1 MRRLPLCFF
10 LIAFSAPF
18 AFADGTSTTVS
29 RVIPSA
35 ASNTSSTSQNSSRGT
50 SSTVSRAQ
58 TSRTT
63 TAAQTSVP
71 QASSTSS
78 TTDTSSRDSEAR
90 NVVSRTASSAATA
103 TQDSNVVRV
112 GSRVLN
118 LGGESSTT
126 STATSRGSTTTVSS
140 GVSRAGTA
148 QTSSNSARD
157 NLEATVNTVGR
168 NARVEAASIN
178 NNPAVRRA
186 GLTLRPSTA
195 EVGGRATIAGT
206 TVQTGSNIDE
216 EVRGVQSRAATTT
229 PTTESITEAKDRLDL
244 TADLNTSCQQQYN
257 DCMDQF
263 CSVIDSN
270 QKRCSCSAN
279 LNNYTRVEEAV
290 TDANNQLNE
299 VAQRIRY
306 VGLSADEIRAIM
318 TETEA
323 EEALS
328 GAKDTSETR
337 NMLDEI
343 EALIRD
349 PSSASSTSSYNS
361 SAFGLDMDLDFSSDT
376 ADIFS
381 LDFLNT
387 GTTSMSNLRGR
398 DLYNAAKSRCKTILN
413 QCEAAGANVEQITA
427 NYDLAIDKDCISY
440 EQGLTKMNETLVSN
454 VRSANLMLQKARL
467 AVLQNKNQYDAKGCI
482 AALDTC
488 MTDEMVCGA
497 DYTKCLD
504 PTKKYIDENG
514 EVVLG
519 QNITKITDF
528 MTAYNNANITSDFL
542 KNSYTMSINEDSCSA
557 AIRQGDDDATGNNGA
572 CVVSYLL
579 KKIGTKQE
587 VTDEGLCRA
596 VLDKC
601 QAYTY
606 DDNGNYQPYNDV
618 VTNYI
623 QRAMVNIKAQQQQI
637 ISDYA
642 SNCMLDIAT
651 CYNQQVTQVN
661 AWSSSASING
671 IYNVMRGA
679 CRNVALTCAYAV
691 FDKDT
696 TSCPENDDN
705 KCINSISEMFYQ
717 SLLCPD
723 NSTYAPAENV
733 TVGSDGYVNERCKCL
748 SGYKVSGTQC
758 VAISCPENASV
769 NSSGVCECDSGYKL
783 TDGKCVAVSCQI
795 NAHFDASAG
804 KCVCDTG
811 YQLNTF
817 NLCEAIICGDNQHID
832 SAENKCKCNTGWLAK
847 SGRYGELI
855 CCPAE
860 NHKIDLAN
868 STCSCLDNFVL
879 EGSTCVPE

>member
-18 AFADGTSTTVS
+18 AFADGSSMTVS
-29 RVIPSA
+29 RVIPS
-35 ASNTSSTSQNSSRGT
+35 SDTSSSQGGATARGT
-50 SSTVSRAQ
+50 ASTVTRAQ
-58 TSRTT
+58 PSRTT
-63 TAAQTSVP
+63 SSAVTQQVVTAETSD
-71 QASSTSS
+71 ASARDESS
-78 TTDTSSRDSEAR
+78 R
-90 NVVSRTASSAATA
+90 NVVSRTAAEDVTTDSANT
-103 TQDSNVVRV
+103 VRV
-112 GSRVLN
+112 GARVLSLEN
-118 LGGESSTT
+118 GTASTSTT
-126 STATSRGSTTTVSS
+126 SSSRGSSAVVNSASASRSS
-140 GVSRAGTA
+140 VA
-148 QTSSNSARD
+148 QTSANSARE

-168 NARVEAASIN
+168 NPRVEAASIN

-186 GLTLRPSTA
+186 GITLRPSTA

-206 TVQTGSNIDE
+206 TTKTGSNIDE
-216 EVRGVQSRAATTT
+216 EIRGVQSRAATVATS
-229 PTTESITEAKDRLDL
+229 ESISEAKERLEL
-244 TADLNTSCQQQYN
+244 TSDLNTSCQQQYN

-263 CSVIDSN
+263 CAVIDAN
-270 QKRCSCSAN
+270 QGRCSCSAN
-279 LNNYTRVEEAV
+279 LSNYTRVQEAV

-323 EEALS
+323 EEALNGS
-328 GAKDTSETR
+328 KDTSETR
-337 NMLDEI
+337 NMLEEI

-349 PSSASSTSSYNS
+349 PSSSTYSSYNS

-387 GTTSMSNLRGR
+387 GTTSFSNLRGS
-398 DLYNAAKSRCKTILN
+398 DLYNAAKNRCKTVLN
-413 QCEAAGANVEQITA
+413 QCQAAGANIDQISG
-427 NYDLAIDKDCISY
+427 NYDLAIDKDCIAY

-519 QNITKITDF
+519 QDITDITDF
-528 MTAYNNANITSDFL
+528 MENYNNALVTEKFL
-542 KNSYTMSINEDSCSA
+542 KNSYSMSISGNSCVGDAEGED
-557 AIRQGDDDATGNNGA
+557 QTGNNGA
-572 CVVSYLL
+572 CIVKYLL
-579 KKIGTKQE
+579 QKIGTKQE

-606 DDNGNYQPYNDV
+606 DDKGNYQSFNDIV
-618 VTNYI
+618 VNYV
-623 QRAMVNIKAQQQQI
+623 QRAMVNIQAQQRQI

-651 CYNQQVTQVN
+651 CYNQQVTQVK
-661 AWSSSASING
+661 AWSTSASINR

-691 FDKDT
+691 FDNDEA
-696 TSCPENDDN
+696 SCPVSQSGVHEDD

-723 NSTYAPAENV
+723 NSTYQSESGVAGENN
-733 TVGSDGYVNERCKCL
+733 YVNERCKCNT
-748 SGYKVSGTQC
+748 GYTPWGTQC
-758 VAISCPENASV
+758 LAQCQENATR
-769 NSSGVCECDSGYKL
+769 NSYGTCTCNTGYKLSNGECECDTAGGYIIQ
-783 TDGKCVAVSCQI
+783 DGKCV
-795 NAHFDASAG
+795 
-804 KCVCDTG
+804 KDTSSDE
-811 YQLNTF
+811 T
-817 NLCEAIICGDNQHID
+817 
-832 SAENKCKCNTGWLAK
+832 T
-847 SGRYGELI
+847 
-855 CCPAE
+855 
-860 NHKIDLAN
+860 
-868 STCSCLDNFVL
+868 
-879 EGSTCVPE
+879 

>member
-10 LIAFSAPF
+10 LIAFFAPF
-18 AFADGTSTTVS
+18 AFADGTVTTVS
-29 RVIPSA
+29 RVIPSDGSNSN
-35 ASNTSSTSQNSSRGT
+35 ASQTSTRTSTNS
-50 SSTVSRAQ
+50 VSRAQ

-63 TAAQTSVP
+63 TAAQTAVP
-71 QASSTSS
+71 QNTAETESAVSARTTSNRSLINRTTSS
-78 TTDTSSRDSEAR
+78 TEAGTAD
-90 NVVSRTASSAATA
+90 NVI
-103 TQDSNVVRV
+103 RV
-112 GSRVLN
+112 GSRVVSLDN
-118 LGGESSTT
+118 NTTT
-126 STATSRGSTTTVSS
+126 SSNTARGASTVNVGGGARSS
-140 GVSRAGTA
+140 IA
-148 QTSSNSARD
+148 QTSSGSARE
-157 NLEATVNTVGR
+157 NLEATVNTVGL
-168 NARVEAASIN
+168 NPRVEAATVN
-178 NNPAVRRA
+178 NDPAVRRA

-195 EVGGRATIAGT
+195 DVGGRATIAGT
-206 TVQTGSNIDE
+206 NVYTGSNIDE
-216 EVRGVQSRAATTT
+216 EIRRVQSRAATTT
-229 PTTESITEAKDRLDL
+229 ATTESISEAKERLEL
-244 TADLNTSCQQQYN
+244 TSDLNTSCQQQYN
-257 DCMDQF
+257 ECMDQF
-263 CSVIDSN
+263 CTVIDSN
-270 QKRCSCSAN
+270 QKRCSCSSN
-279 LNNYTRVEEAV
+279 LSNYTRVEEAV

-349 PSSASSTSSYNS
+349 PSSASSSSSYS
-361 SAFGLDMDLDFSSDT
+361 SSSFGLDMDLDFSSDM

-387 GTTSMSNLRGR
+387 GTTSMSNLRGK
-398 DLYNAAKSRCKTILN
+398 DLYSAAKSRCKTILN
-413 QCEAAGANVEQITA
+413 QCEAAGANVDQITA

-504 PTKKYIDENG
+504 PTKRYIDENG
-514 EVVLG
+514 DVVLG

-528 MTAYNNANITSDFL
+528 MENYNNANISSDFL
-542 KNSYTMSINEDSCSA
+542 KNSYGMGISEASCTEA
-557 AIRQGDDDATGNNGA
+557 ATGVNDTGNNGA
-572 CVVSYLL
+572 CVVKYLL
-579 KKIGTKQE
+579 QKIGTKQK

-606 DDNGNYQPYNDV
+606 DSSGNYKSYNDIV
-618 VTNYI
+618 VNYI
-623 QRAMVNIKAQQQQI
+623 QRAMVNIQAEQRQI

-642 SNCMLDIAT
+642 SECMLDIAT

-691 FDKDT
+691 FDKDED
-696 TSCPENDDN
+696 SCPTDAANGDET
-705 KCINSISEMFYQ
+705 CINSISEMFYQ

-723 NSTYAPAENV
+723 NSVYTEASGTSANN
-733 TVGSDGYVNERCKCL
+733 YVNEHCKCIN
-748 SGYKVSGTQC
+748 GYTVSGTQC

-769 NSSGVCECDSGYKL
+769 NSSGVCECKSGYEL
-783 TDGKCVAVSCQI
+783 TDG
-795 NAHFDASAG
+795 
-804 KCVCDTG
+804 
-811 YQLNTF
+811 
-817 NLCEAIICGDNQHID
+817 E
-832 SAENKCKCNTGWLAK
+832 
-847 SGRYGELI
+847 
-855 CCPAE
+855 
-860 NHKIDLAN
+860 
-868 STCSCLDNFVL
+868 
-879 EGSTCVPE
+879 CVPK

>member
-35 ASNTSSTSQNSSRGT
+35 ASNTGTTSQTSSRGT
-50 SSTVSRAQ
+50 ASTVSRAQ

-90 NVVSRTASSAATA
+90 NVISRTAASAATA

-126 STATSRGSTTTVSS
+126 STATSRGSTTTVSG

-216 EVRGVQSRAATTT
+216 EVRGVQSRSATTT
-229 PTTESITEAKDRLDL
+229 PTTESITEAKERLDL

-387 GTTSMSNLRGR
+387 GTTSMSNLRGK

-482 AALDTC
+482 SALDTC
-488 MTDEMVCGA
+488 MRDEMVCGA

-528 MTAYNNANITSDFL
+528 MMAYNNANITSDFL
-542 KNSYTMSINEDSCSA
+542 KNSYSMSINEDSCSVNVT
-557 AIRQGDDDATGNNGA
+557 GSDDTGNNGA

-606 DDNGNYQPYNDV
+606 DDNGNYQPYNDI

-696 TSCPENDDN
+696 TSCPTDEPNGDDT
-705 KCINSISEMFYQ
+705 CIDSISEMFYQ

-733 TVGSDGYVNERCKCL
+733 TVGSNGYVNERCKCL

-769 NSSGVCECDSGYKL
+769 NSSGVCECKAGYQL
-783 TDGKCVAVSCQI
+783 TDDGKCVSTSCQTH
-795 NAHFDASAG
+795 AHFDASAG
-804 KCVCDTG
+804 KCVCD
-811 YQLNTF
+811 
-817 NLCEAIICGDNQHID
+817 
-832 SAENKCKCNTGWLAK
+832 
-847 SGRYGELI
+847 
-855 CCPAE
+855 
-860 NHKIDLAN
+860 
-868 STCSCLDNFVL
+868 DNFVAVL
-879 EGSTCVPE
+879 NKGVGSIAGFTCESCPEGATYDAEGKTCICSSGNYLSGMNICQSL

>member
-50 SSTVSRAQ
+50 ASTVSRAQ
-58 TSRTT
+58 TRTT

-90 NVVSRTASSAATA
+90 NVISRTASSAATA

-126 STATSRGSTTTVSS
+126 STATSRGSTTTVSG

-157 NLEATVNTVGR
+157 NLEATVNTVGC

-216 EVRGVQSRAATTT
+216 EVRGVQSRAATTA

-542 KNSYTMSINEDSCSA
+542 KNSYTMSINEGSCSA

-642 SNCMLDIAT
+642 ANCMLDIAT

-723 NSTYAPAENV
+723 NSTYQEEIGVAG
-733 TVGSDGYVNERCKCL
+733 TDGYVNERCKCL

-769 NSSGVCECDSGYKL
+769 NSSGVCECKAGYQL
-783 TDGKCVAVSCQI
+783 IDGKCVSTSCQA

-804 KCVCDTG
+804 KCVCDDG
-811 YQLNTF
+811 F
-817 NLCEAIICGDNQHID
+817 VEGP
-832 SAENKCKCNTGWLAK
+832 
-847 SGRYGELI
+847 GRV
-855 CCPAE
+855 
-860 NHKIDLAN
+860 
-868 STCSCLDNFVL
+868 T
-879 EGSTCVPE
+879 GSTIIYVCRACPSDSVYDSQNKTCICNGGGVYYPTGNICINRLS